1 MYKSLSLFSG
11 IGGGDLAL
19 EMAGVEVVGACEK
32 DEFCQRVLK
41 QHFPN
46 TPLYE
51 DVTTLSPEIFGEID
65 ILLTTFPC
73 QSQSVAGK
81 RLGDKDDRWLW
92 KENLKFIRGNKPIFV
107 IGENVKGMLTK
118 GLREVEGDL
127 REEGYEVRSYVLAA
141 KELGALHQRER
152 VFVIGYK
159 PRRQTPNTTS
169 DGCNGQQRGTSNTQI
184 DDRAEEGTHQTKCTE
199 RCSTLRT
206 LLSKSLTESWGDIP
220 EFRGVD
226 DGLPLRLDKLE
237 KQRIKA
243 LGNSVMPQQIYPF
256 IKGCVEV
263 LDRIGSINKRS

>member
-1 MYKSLSLFSG
+1 MYKALSLFSG

-19 EMAGVEVVGACEK
+19 EMAGVKVVGACEK
-32 DEFCQRVLK
+32 DEFCQQVLK
-41 QHFPN
+41 QHFPD

-118 GLREVEGDL
+118 GLREVESDL
-127 REEGYEVRSYVLAA
+127 GEEGYEVRSYVLAA

-159 PRRQTPNTTS
+159 PRRQTSNTSS
-169 DGCNGQQRGTSNTQI
+169 DGCDGQQGRTCSTQV
-184 DDRAEEGTHQTKCTE
+184 DDRSEEGTHQIECVE
-199 RCSTLRT
+199 RCSTLWT
-206 LLSKSLTESWGDIP
+206 LLSKPVTESWRDIP
-220 EFRGVD
+220 EFRGMD

-256 IKGCVEV
+256 IKGCVDV
-263 LDRIGSINKRS
+263 LDVG

>member
-1 MYKSLSLFSG
+1 MYKALSLFSG

-19 EMAGVEVVGACEK
+19 EMAGVEIVGACEK
-32 DEFCQRVLK
+32 DEFCQRILK

-46 TPLYE
+46 TPLYD
-51 DVTTLSPEIFGEID
+51 DVTTLTPELFGEID

-118 GLREVEGDL
+118 GLREVESDL
-127 REEGYEVRSYVLAA
+127 EQEGYQVRSYVLAA
-141 KELGALHQRER
+141 KDIGAIHQRER

-159 PRRQTPNTTS
+159 PRGQTANTSS
-169 DGCNGQQRGTSNTQI
+169 DGCNGESGRTSNTQV
-184 DDRAEEGTHQTKCTE
+184 DDGTKERSHQIKCAE

-206 LLSKSLTESWGDIP
+206 LLSTSVTESWGNIP

-226 DGLPLRLDKLE
+226 DGFPLRLDKLE

-256 IKGCVEV
+256 IKGCVDV
-263 LDRIGSINKRS
+263 LESVDKYEK

>member
-1 MYKSLSLFSG
+1 MSITALSLFSG

-19 EMAGVEVVGACEK
+19 EMASVEVKGMCEK
-32 DEFCQRVLK
+32 DPYCQEILK
-41 QHFPN
+41 QNFPD

-51 DVTTLSPEIFGEID
+51 DVTTLNPEVVGLVD

-92 KENLKFIRGNKPIFV
+92 KENLKFIRECRPIFV

-118 GLREVEGDL
+118 GLPEVESDL
-127 REEGYEVRSYVLAA
+127 KSEGYQVRSYVLAA
-141 KELGALHQRER
+141 KDIGAIHQRER

-159 PRRQTPNTTS
+159 PRGQTTNTTS
-169 DGCNGQQRGTSNTQI
+169 NGCNGEQGIGRNTQTNE
-184 DDRAEEGTHQTKCTE
+184 RAEKRTNQVKCSE

-206 LLSKSLTESWGDIP
+206 LLSTSVTESWRTLP

-226 DGLPLRLDKLE
+226 DGLPKRLDKTE
-237 KQRIKA
+237 KQRIKS

-256 IKGCVEV
+256 IKGCVDFIV
-263 LDRIGSINKRS
+263 NTGG